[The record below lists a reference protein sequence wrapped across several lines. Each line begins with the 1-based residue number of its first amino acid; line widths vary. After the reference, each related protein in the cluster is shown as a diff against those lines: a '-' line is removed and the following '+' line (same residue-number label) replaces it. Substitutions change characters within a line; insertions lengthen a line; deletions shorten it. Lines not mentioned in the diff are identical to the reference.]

1 MKKKEL
7 GIRIGNDSNF
17 RNILFRGVVLGI
29 FSLLG
34 LRMFYLQVFQEEKYK
49 YLSEKNRVKFRRVD
63 APRGNIFDSQG
74 ELIVTNSAGYR
85 LVYLNERRIDDATAE
100 EISKLTGYD
109 VDYIKKRVKNGEI
122 FPYTRENVLIEDLD
136 PNIAHRIMEHLSE
149 YDYLQVQTYSKRRYL
164 FDEMASH
171 VLGYVKKISVK
182 EYEALKDQGYSPR
195 DIVGKEGVEKV
206 YDGMLQGQAGYD
218 YIEVNALNRAQKI
231 IRSKPPVSGS
241 DIHLSVDMR
250 LQRDMEQIFKEENLT
265 GALIAM
271 NPKTGEMITMVSYPT
286 YSLNTFA
293 SQISVEE
300 WNKIVK
306 DPRRPLNNKVVAG
319 EYPPGSTFKPFSA
332 FSFLEK
338 GLNPKMKIY
347 DNGYYEIGQ
356 WKWKAW
362 KAGGHGYVDMRKS
375 IIESVNPYYYR
386 FADQF
391 GYEGIVNVAESVGFG
406 EKTGIDVTGERKGVL
421 PTPAWKKKTYNQG
434 WFKGDTINLSIGQGY
449 LLVTPLQL
457 AVSYAVLANRGVA
470 YTPHVV
476 KYLERD
482 GVKQEVKPKKL
493 YEVKYPSS
501 YYDVMNDALVAT
513 VAEYNGTTK
522 ALRTPGVNIA
532 AKSGSAQNSHYK
544 LTHAWVA
551 GYFPAEDPN
560 VVFTVL
566 LEGAGGGGAVA
577 GGVAKKFVDKYLE
590 YYGKEK

>member
-241 DIHLSVDMR
+241 DIHLSIDMR